1 MPAVQFQLK
10 SKCRPEVG
18 PGSRHRLTN
27 PPFTNA
33 PRDSVEG
40 RPASLSGRSE
50 PIRFMAESA
59 PQVTPNVA
67 AVLARIV
74 RALRDHQKT

>member
-1 MPAVQFQLK
+1 MQFQLK
-10 SKCRPEVG
+10 LKHRPEVG
-18 PGSRHRLTN
+18 TGSPDALTN
-27 PPFTNA
+27 PPLADA
-33 PRDSVEG
+33 PRGSVGSRPGSDSG
-40 RPASLSGRSE
+40 PRD

-74 RALRDHQKT
+74 RALRDHQKGEAA

>member
-1 MPAVQFQLK
+1 MQFQME
-10 SKCRPEVG
+10 SKGGPEVG
-18 PGSRHRLTN
+18 TGSRDKLTD
-27 PPFTNA
+27 PPIAKA
-33 PRDSVEG
+33 PRDTVGG
-40 RPASLSGRSE
+40 RPSSDSGPRE

-74 RALRDHQKT
+74 RTLRDHQKT